1 MHVDNSLLGGTW
13 LVLVNHVK
21 STRAVTHSSSMLSLV
36 VIIMM
41 IRFKECVAEIVDGQ
55 EKETKV
61 DLATCIYVFGPLN
74 EVLKSYYDYTAYV
87 TIESLMLKIN
97 FHSFFIEG
105 REKLLCGLPM
115 ICKEITLI
123 NYVLSPF
130 SLPKLS
136 G

>member
-87 TIESLMLKIN
+87 TIDVKN
-97 FHSFFIEG
+97 
-105 REKLLCGLPM
+105 
-115 ICKEITLI
+115 
-123 NYVLSPF
+123 
-130 SLPKLS
+130 
-136 G
+136 